1 MSLIAKQSIYNFI
14 IISIAFVIGAI
25 NTLFLYPTYP
35 GKEFQGLVVA
45 LLATSNL
52 LQPFISF
59 GVQHALIKFYSS
71 YSTKEDRDNLLW
83 FSIYFPII
91 IILTLVP
98 FIDFFKPQITS
109 FLTNVNVE
117 IEKYLKMI
125 FYIAILTAYFEIFF
139 SWLRI
144 QLKTVFGN
152 FLKEFYPRLLIFSL
166 LTFYI
171 IGLITLGQFV
181 DFLLIGYFI
190 RL

>member
-1 MSLIAKQSIYNFI
+1 MDQI
-14 IISIAFVIGAI
+14 I
-25 NTLFLYPTYP
+25 
-35 GKEFQGLVVA
+35 
-45 LLATSNL
+45 
-52 LQPFISF
+52 
-59 GVQHALIKFYSS
+59 
-71 YSTKEDRDNLLW
+71 
-83 FSIYFPII
+83 
-91 IILTLVP
+91 
-98 FIDFFKPQITS
+98 S

-171 IGLITLGQFV
+171 IGLITLDQFV
-181 DFLLIGYFI
+181 DFLLNVPYNLF
-190 RL
+190 